1 MRQNYPQTVS
11 DKTTT
16 WYYASV
22 DAGKHKTESPSA
34 NPRDVDLN
42 TGLFDSRTENVVQQT
57 RTRVEKRQTLTDCLA
72 SLSNDDDGDD
82 GFDDCFDDGK

>member
-1 MRQNYPQTVS
+1 MPQ
-11 DKTTT
+11 
-16 WYYASV
+16 WM
-22 DAGKHKTESPSA
+22 PA
-34 NPRDVDLN
+34 NTKQSHPLLIRGLYIVGWDVDLN